1 MKIIKLTNERYAQLL
16 PQNIKDAEDSLL
28 SANAKKV
35 LASLMDYRAT
45 LNVTAKSNSII
56 ISNENLSKSAKLSG
70 ENTLKAVRELCEM
83 QLVKRIIGKR
93 RTKGEKPQASEYE
106 LLFENFLKP
115 LKKPDFND
123 FLTRFMKEKDEV
135 VLTNTNTDSDTNT
148 DTNIDYVSDSVSDYV
163 SDSVSDNVNDSNNT
177 NNNLPSI
184 NSIHVKTIH
193 SQVEKEKDS
202 KEKESEN
209 FRNEVRKELEHC
221 KTEREVYAVKG
232 NIVGRLNK
240 NIAAL
245 GKQKVDWYSSILGSV
260 TDEKVLELKQENLEE
275 LEEAEAPTSW
285 TESLNK

>member
-1 MKIIKLTNERYAQLL
+1 MKVIKLTNERYSQLL
-16 PQNIKDAEDSLL
+16 PTNIKDADDSLL

-123 FLTRFMKEKDEV
+123 FLTRFMKEKDEF
-135 VLTNTNTDSDTNT
+135 VLTNTNTDSDTNSDTNT
-148 DTNIDYVSDSVSDYV
+148 DTNIDYVSDSVSDSV
-163 SDSVSDNVNDSNNT
+163 SDYVSDNVNDSNNT

-202 KEKESEN
+202 KEKEGEN
-209 FRNEVRKELEHC
+209 FKNKVRKELEHC
-221 KTEREVYAVKG
+221 KTEVEVYEVRGRISDELRSKEAVL
-232 NIVGRLNK
+232 GRDFNR
-240 NIAAL
+240 
-245 GKQKVDWYSSILGSV
+245 YSLILKSV

-275 LEEAEAPTSW
+275 AEAPTSW